1 METEDTYNVS
11 ISIKPMSEEDIVKER
26 IISFCQDRFTM
37 DGFAGISVD
46 EISSGL
52 AISKKTF
59 YKYFSSK
66 EDVVQQILER
76 FMGTIRANV
85 ERILLSDKSAVE
97 KYSEVITMIGTNA
110 SRLIPAFGRDLQRR
124 MPHLW
129 KQVEDF
135 RRQRISD
142 VFTRLNHQGI
152 LEGTMRPDMNPRVF
166 LMSVL
171 ASIDRIMQPEVLAN
185 ESFSFGGA
193 IEEILG
199 IFFKGAMTQKGRDQ
213 FDEFMLTHNQNT

>member
-1 METEDTYNVS
+1 
-11 ISIKPMSEEDIVKER
+11 MSEEEIIKEK
-26 IISFCQDRFTM
+26 IISFCQDQFTR
-37 DGFAGISVD
+37 DGFAGTSVD

-66 EDVVQQILER
+66 EDVVQQVLDR

-85 ERILLSDKSAVE
+85 ERILLNDKSAVE

-129 KQVEDF
+129 NQIEEF

-152 LEGTMRPDMNPRVF
+152 QEGTMRPDMNPRVF